1 MDGSEEKEAPMTSA
15 PPAPAAKGTFGVD
28 LIAGLTAAAVVIPK
42 AMAYATVA
50 GLPVVVGLYTAFV
63 PMVVYALLGS
73 SKVMNVSTTT
83 TLAILTGAQLA
94 LVVPDGD
101 PARLLTASATLAVLT
116 GLLLMLA
123 GVLRLG
129 VVADFI
135 SDPVLTGFKAGVGL
149 VIILDQV
156 PKLLGVHFKKA
167 DFFHNLWALG
177 KSLPDTSMLALGIGV
192 AVILVLV
199 VIERL
204 LPKLPAP
211 LLALGGAIGA
221 SAAFGLGARGIETV
235 GLIPRGFP
243 SFVLPDV
250 DLIRQLL
257 PGAAGIAL
265 MSFVE
270 SIACGRAFART
281 DEPAVRANRELLATG
296 AANLGGAFFG
306 SMPAGGGTSQTAVV
320 RAVGGRSQTASL
332 VTAGTAVL
340 VMLLLAPVLGLIPN
354 SALAALVIVYSVGLI
369 QPGEFIAIRKIRT
382 MEFRWAMAA
391 CLGVPLFGTLQGI
404 VLSIG
409 ISLLTMLARA
419 SNPRLSVLGRKPGT
433 DVFRPITPEHPE
445 DETFPGLL
453 LVRPEDRIFFGNV
466 QTIRER
472 LTALVDEKKPRVL
485 GLDLRIVPDIEYSA
499 LKVLIEAEKK
509 TAAVGIKLWLIG
521 LSSEVLLVV
530 QRSGLAERLGREGM
544 FFNCQAAVARFQS
557 LPAPEPPKQA

>member
-1 MDGSEEKEAPMTSA
+1 MTSA
-15 PPAPAAKGTFGVD
+15 PPATDRKGSFGVD

-63 PMVVYALLGS
+63 PMVVYAFLGS

-94 LVVPDGD
+94 LAVPDGD
-101 PARLLTASATLAVLT
+101 PARLLTAAATLAVLT
-116 GLLLMLA
+116 GLLLMLD

-129 VVADFI
+129 VVANFI
-135 SDPVLTGFKAGVGL
+135 SDPVLTGFKAGIGL
-149 VIILDQV
+149 VIVLDQV

-167 DFFHNLWALG
+167 DFFHNLWALAQ
-177 KSLPDTSMLALGIGV
+177 SLPHTSMLALGIGV

-221 SAAFGLGARGIETV
+221 SAAFGLSARGIETV

-243 SFVLPDV
+243 SFVLPDL
-250 DLIRQLL
+250 DLMRQLL

-270 SIACGRAFART
+270 SIAVGRAFART
-281 DEPAVRANRELLATG
+281 DEPPVRANRELLATG

-306 SMPAGGGTSQTAVV
+306 SMPAGDGTSQTALV

-332 VTAGTAVL
+332 VTAATALL

-369 QPGEFIAIRKIRT
+369 KPAEFMAIRKIRT

-391 CLGVPLFGTLQGI
+391 CLAVPVFGTLQGI
-404 VLSIG
+404 VLAIG
-409 ISLLTMLARA
+409 ISLLAMLARA
-419 SNPRLSVLGRKPGT
+419 SNPRLSILGRKPGT
-433 DVFRPITPEHPE
+433 DVFRPNTPEHPE

-472 LTALVDEKKPRVL
+472 LGALVEEKKPKVL
-485 GLDLRIVPDIEYSA
+485 GIDMRIVPDIEYSA

-509 TAAVGIKLWLIG
+509 AADFGVRLWLIG

-530 QRSGLAERLGREGM
+530 QRSGLADRLGREGM
-544 FFNCQAAVARFQS
+544 FFNCQAAVTRYLS

>member
-1 MDGSEEKEAPMTSA
+1 
-15 PPAPAAKGTFGVD
+15 
-28 LIAGLTAAAVVIPK
+28 
-42 AMAYATVA
+42 
-50 GLPVVVGLYTAFV
+50 
-63 PMVVYALLGS
+63 
-73 SKVMNVSTTT
+73 
-83 TLAILTGAQLA
+83 
-94 LVVPDGD
+94 
-101 PARLLTASATLAVLT
+101 
-116 GLLLMLA
+116 
-123 GVLRLG
+123 
-129 VVADFI
+129 
-135 SDPVLTGFKAGVGL
+135 
-149 VIILDQV
+149 
-156 PKLLGVHFKKA
+156 
-167 DFFHNLWALG
+167 
-177 KSLPDTSMLALGIGV
+177 
-192 AVILVLV
+192 
-199 VIERL
+199 
-204 LPKLPAP
+204 
-211 LLALGGAIGA
+211 
-221 SAAFGLGARGIETV
+221 
-235 GLIPRGFP
+235 
-243 SFVLPDV
+243 
-250 DLIRQLL
+250 
-257 PGAAGIAL
+257 
-265 MSFVE
+265 
-270 SIACGRAFART
+270 
-281 DEPAVRANRELLATG
+281 VRANRELLATG

>member
-1 MDGSEEKEAPMTSA
+1 VSSA
-15 PPAPAAKGTFGVD
+15 PPVPAGKGSFGVD

-73 SKVMNVSTTT
+73 SKVMSVSTTT

-94 LVVPDGD
+94 LAVPDGD
-101 PARLLTASATLAVLT
+101 PERLLTASATLAVLT
-116 GLLLMLA
+116 GVLLMLA

-129 VVADFI
+129 VVANFI
-135 SDPVLTGFKAGVGL
+135 SDPVLTGFKAGIGL

-167 DFFHNLWALG
+167 GFFHNLGALAQ
-177 KSLPDTSMLALGIGV
+177 SLPHTSMLALGIGV
-192 AVILVLV
+192 AVIGVLV
-199 VIERL
+199 VIERW

-221 SAAFGLGARGIETV
+221 SAAFGLGERGIETV

-243 SFVLPDV
+243 SFVLPDFH
-250 DLIRQLL
+250 LIEQLL

-270 SIACGRAFART
+270 SIAVGRAFAQS
-281 DEPAVRANRELLATG
+281 DDPPVRANRELLATG

-306 SMPAGGGTSQTAVV
+306 AMPAGGGTSQTALV

-332 VTAGTAVL
+332 VTAATALL

-369 QPGEFIAIRKIRT
+369 KPAEFIAIRKIRT
-382 MEFRWAMAA
+382 MEFRWALAA

-404 VLSIG
+404 VLAIG

-433 DVFRPITPEHPE
+433 DVFRPHSEEHPE

-472 LTALVDEKKPRVL
+472 LGALVEERKPRVL
-485 GLDLRIVPDIEYSA
+485 GIDMRIVPDIEYSA

-509 TAAVGIKLWLIG
+509 AADLGVRLWLIG

-530 QRSGLAERLGREGM
+530 QRSGLADRLGREGM
-544 FFNCQAAVARFQS
+544 FFNCQAAVARYQS